1 MTSIKVNL
9 KEIVKSPLEY
19 GNMIEIP
26 ILIALLRKA
35 NDYYFN
41 SDKVIFVDDV
51 YDILKDCLD
60 RRAPDSKILKMVGSG
75 LDPTKIDNDKYKL
88 PYHMGSMSKIK
99 ELSGIKLWLSKYN
112 GPYVI
117 SDKLDGVSGLLV
129 KKDNILKLYS
139 RGNSEYGRDISP
151 LLEYLNI
158 PNLMGDYVVRGEL
171 IMSKTNFDKYSEDYS
186 IARSLVNGICRTGGI
201 SNSSNMIPERVK
213 DMDFVGYELIY
224 PIKKPLEQFEI
235 LRNMGF
241 KTANT
246 TIATITNLSTFGLDS
261 TMEGSYLFNILIK
274 HRVNSDYDIDG
285 IIITDNKEY
294 DRNVS
299 GNPDYSFAFK
309 VNGVGKD
316 TEVIDVEWNP
326 SKHGQII
333 PRIKVKPI
341 DLDGNKVQH
350 TTGFNAKYILK
361 NKIGPGAILKLV
373 RSGEVIPHII
383 EVVKCADKAKLPDIE
398 YEWTSTNVHIVL
410 KDNIGN
416 NEYKLKRLISFFR
429 CLSIDNIS
437 RGTLSKLVENGYDS
451 IEKILNMIVDDFLK
465 LPGIKITMATKL
477 YNNIHKVIDYPISIE
492 ILMTASLKF
501 GHGFGVK
508 RFKSILNRYP
518 DILDLNNVNVD
529 MIADIPGFQT
539 TTAKQFVKNL
549 SYFKV
554 FLDNLPMLKLKSDMN
569 KLEDTSSGNLFS
581 NSHIVMTGFRDSI
594 IEEFILL
601 NGGNL
606 CNTITKKTKLLI
618 AKDINSNSSKID
630 AANNLGIETTSLNDF
645 RSKYNI

>member
-19 GNMIEIP
+19 GNTIEIP

-41 SDKVIFVDDV
+41 SDKVIFGDNV
-51 YDILKDCLD
+51 YDILRDCLE
-60 RRAPDSKILKMVGSG
+60 RRAPNNKIIKMVGVE
-75 LDPTKIDNDKYKL
+75 PKIDNDKSKL
-88 PYHMGSMSKIK
+88 PFHMGSMTKIK
-99 ELSGIKLWLSKYN
+99 ELSGVKLWLGKYT
-112 GPYVI
+112 GPYLI

-129 KKDNILKLYS
+129 KKHNILKLYS

-151 LLEYLNI
+151 LLEYLKI

-171 IMSKTNFDKYSEDYS
+171 IMSKTNFDKYSGEYS

-201 SNSSNMIPERVK
+201 SNSNNMNPDRVK

-224 PIKKPLEQFEI
+224 PIKKPSEQFDI
-235 LRNMGF
+235 LSKMGF

-246 TIATITNLSTFGLDS
+246 TKATINNLSTYGIDS
-261 TMEGSYLFNILIK
+261 SMEGSYLFNTLIK

-285 IIITDNKEY
+285 IIITDNKGY
-294 DRNVS
+294 DRNLI
-299 GNPDYSFAFK
+299 GNPEYSFAFK

-341 DLDGNKVQH
+341 NLDGNNVQH

-383 EVVKCADKAKLPDIE
+383 EVVKCAEKAKLPEIE
-398 YEWTSTNVHIVL
+398 YEWTSTKVHIVL

-429 CLSIDNIS
+429 CLSIENIS
-437 RGTLSKLVENGYDS
+437 RGTLLKLVENGYNS
-451 IEKILNMIVDDFLK
+451 IGKILDMGVDDFLK

-477 YNNIHKVIDYPISIE
+477 YNNIHKVIDFPISIE
-492 ILMTASLKF
+492 ILMTSSLKF
-501 GHGFGVK
+501 GHGFGIK

-518 DILDLNNVNVD
+518 NILDLNNVNVD

-539 TTAKQFVKNL
+539 ITAKQFVKNL
-549 SYFKV
+549 SEFKV
-554 FLDNLPMLKLKSDMN
+554 FLDDLSMLKLKPYIN
-569 KLEDTSSGNLFS
+569 KLEETGIGKLFS
-581 NSHIVMTGFRDSI
+581 NNHIVMTGFRDSI

-601 NGGNL
+601 NGGKL
-606 CNTITKKTKLLI
+606 CNIITIKTNLVI
-618 AKDINSNSSKID
+618 AKDINSKSSKLD
-630 AANNLGIETTSLNDF
+630 VANNMGIETTSLNDF
-645 RSKYNI
+645 RYKYNI